1 MFIRHFAAAIA
12 LSFVSGAA
20 SAALPPLLADSAA
33 LDRAYIP
40 ALMLSN
46 GKDPAKAKAAQ
57 EAYEQAWTA
66 FAAKQRNA
74 KPGDAGWAKMFTIV
88 DKANAEARVALAAGK
103 LKDAHNAQE
112 EVRHALWHERQA
124 LGLQYQPDVLT
135 DFHATMELIIDAVQE
150 KAPAAIGA
158 AEIAKL
164 RPKLAE
170 AHKLWQAVKTA
181 QWNPADYGLDAARLE
196 SYRAALAAEDKA
208 LDELGAALDAGDGAR
223 IAKAA
228 PAIKPPFAKAYAAFG
243 VFPQ

>member
-1 MFIRHFAAAIA
+1 MFIRHFTAAIA

-124 LGLQYQPDVLT
+124 LGLQYQPDMLT
-135 DFHATMELIIDAVQE
+135 DFHATMELIIDAVQD
-150 KAPAAIGA
+150 KAPSAIGA

>member
-1 MFIRHFAAAIA
+1 MFIRHFAAAVA

-20 SAALPPLLADSAA
+20 AAALPPLLADSVA

-88 DKANAEARVALAAGK
+88 DKANAEARAAIAAGK
-103 LKDAHNAQE
+103 MSDAHNAQE

-135 DFHATMELIIDAVQE
+135 DFHATMELIIDGAQGKE
-150 KAPAAIGA
+150 PAAIGA

-164 RPKLAE
+164 RPQLAD
-170 AHKLWQAVKTA
+170 ARKLWQAVKAA

-223 IAKAA
+223 IARAA